1 MKGTGLRPNQ
11 SFQITN
17 PRVFGRTQAI
27 EEFAADLKVSK
38 LVSIVGTGGVG
49 KTTVAIEVANL
60 VLEEFEDGVWF
71 VDFSALRD
79 AGMVPVAIA
88 ETIGL
93 KTGAAPVLESL
104 CQSLRERKMLLLFDN
119 CEHVI
124 EATAN
129 SAYSILSAASGVRIL
144 ATSREPLGIQGE
156 RVRALSGLT
165 FPENAIGLRASEA
178 LTFPAIQLFVE
189 RATRRRETFVLRDQ
203 DAPAAAEI
211 CKQLDGLALAI
222 ELAGTR
228 VDTFSVDGI
237 LEHLD
242 DRFRTLVGPKTGP
255 ERHRSLIATLD
266 WSFELLSPDE
276 AGLLNAVSVFAG
288 AFNVDDAAAIAGMS
302 QEDAAERLAQIAV
315 KSLVSINF
323 ASNRTSYRL
332 LETTRSYCVMRLRG
346 AGQLDAMQRRHAE
359 RVYAVLR
366 AAGDEWSRV
375 PARDWGERYGPV
387 LNDLRIALAWA
398 EVRDQKMLIDLTTA
412 ATMLWNHFSLT
423 EECRDAILRAIA
435 PLQHLGL
442 DGTATEMKLQTFLS
456 GAAIFTR
463 GPGPE
468 MLIASERALS
478 IAVAL
483 DDTEFQ
489 LRSLWT
495 IGSYKIFAGEYDDAI
510 DRMRTFLAIAEPKDS
525 TAVPGGEAMLATAE
539 FYVGDLNNAL
549 RRVEAHFDPDENVL
563 ERPRLARF
571 QFVSNST
578 FGVILSVIQWNKG
591 WPGRAA
597 RTIERVVQDTL
608 RTGHKMEIASS
619 LVMSG
624 CMIALLRNHREDARR
639 YLEILDQVLDESGL
653 EVWRPVALHYRG
665 ALMCSEEASL
675 SDGLD
680 MLNASLKG
688 LDAKGQKLRRA
699 YFLGNLASAFAKA
712 GHLTDALST
721 IETALTISHRN
732 NERWCLPELLR
743 IRGSVLLAQDRTA
756 EAETLFINSM
766 TVANNLGMLSWQLR
780 AANDLAEFWQARSR
794 GHEARAILAPIY
806 SHFTA
811 DDDTEDLRRAR
822 VLLQS
827 AP

>member
-1 MKGTGLRPNQ
+1 MVGTGLSHKQNFPVPN
-11 SFQITN
+11 S
-17 PRVFGRTQAI
+17 PVFGRADVI
-27 EEFAADLKVSK
+27 EDLAVDLRASP
-38 LVSIVGTGGVG
+38 LVSIVGAGGVG
-49 KTTVAIEVANL
+49 KTTVAIEVASSL
-60 VLEEFEDGVWF
+60 RDEFEDGVWF
-71 VDFSALRD
+71 VDFAALRD

-88 ETIGL
+88 ETLGI
-93 KTGAAPVLESL
+93 KTGAAPVLESV
-104 CQSLRERKMLLLFDN
+104 CDSLRDRKMLLLLDN

-124 EATAN
+124 ETAAI
-129 SAYSILSAASGVRIL
+129 SVYRILSASSGARIL
-144 ATSREPLGIQGE
+144 ATSREPLDVNGE
-156 RVRALSGLT
+156 RVRALAGLR
-165 FPENAIGLRASEA
+165 FPENSIGLRAKEA
-178 LTFPAIQLFVE
+178 LMFPAIQLFVE
-189 RATRRRETFVLRDQ
+189 RATRRKETFVLRDQ

-211 CKQLDGLALAI
+211 CRQLDGLALAI

-228 VDTFSVDGI
+228 VDTFTVDGI
-237 LEHLD
+237 LEQLD

-255 ERHRSLIATLD
+255 ERHRSLVATLD
-266 WSFELLSPDE
+266 WSFELLSADE
-276 AGLLNAVSVFAG
+276 ASLLNAVAVFAG
-288 AFNVDDAAAIAGMS
+288 AFSGDDAAAIAGIS
-302 QEDAAERLAQIAV
+302 QEDAVQRLAQIAV

-323 ASNRTSYRL
+323 ASDRTWYRL
-332 LETTRSYCVMRLRG
+332 LETTRSYCVMRLRA

-359 RVYAVLR
+359 RVHAVLR
-366 AAGDEWSRV
+366 AAGEEWSRL
-375 PARDWGERYGPV
+375 PARDWGERYRPI
-387 LNDLRIALAWA
+387 LKDLRIALAWA
-398 EVRDQKMLIDLTTA
+398 EVCDQKLLIDLTTA

-435 PLQHLGL
+435 QLQHLGL
-442 DGTATEMKLQTFLS
+442 TGTATEMKLQTFLS

-468 MLIASERALS
+468 MLTASERALS

-510 DRMRTFLAIAEPKDS
+510 NRMKAFLAIAEAKDI

-539 FYVGDLNNAL
+539 YYVGDLDNAL
-549 RRVEAHFDPDENVL
+549 RRVEAHFNPDDNVL

-578 FGVILSVIQWNKG
+578 FGVILSITQWNKG

-653 EVWRPVALHYRG
+653 EVWRPVAQHYRG
-665 ALMCSEEASL
+665 ALMCSDAATLSEGLEMVKASL
-675 SDGLD
+675 R
-680 MLNASLKG
+680 G

-712 GHLTDALST
+712 GHLADAMST
-721 IETALTISHRN
+721 IETALTISDRN
-732 NERWCLPELLR
+732 NERWCLPELFR
-743 IRGSVLLAQDRTA
+743 IQGSVLLAQEHPA
-756 EAETLFINSM
+756 EAETLFIKSM
-766 TVANNLGMLSWQLR
+766 TVANDLRMLSWQLR
-780 AANDLAEFWQARSR
+780 AANDLAELWQARSR
-794 GHEARAILAPIY
+794 SHEARAILAPIY
-806 SHFTA
+806 ARFTA
-811 DDDTEDLRRAR
+811 DDETEDLRRAR
-822 VLLQS
+822 GLLQS
-827 AP
+827 AD